1 MHDKSMTTSAAL
13 GGKRGK
19 PVAVVRQGSTSVPI
33 YKGTCRGVTRFTLSF
48 YHNGIRRRRSFGKL
62 DAAKEEARLIA
73 LKIQRGMGGEN
84 DLRPQERES
93 YLAAVR
99 MLEPLG
105 LPLLGAVEDYMECRR
120 RLGVIPLLSAV
131 AEYLVRHEGFE
142 SGVAVPRIVGE
153 FIETKVR
160 DRASKRYVECIKDVL
175 GKFSESFPGGID
187 EVTARQVEAWL
198 RRGDQSANT
207 RNGWLKRVKTLF
219 EFAKGSGYLP
229 ANQPTAVEKMK
240 RSKTADSDVGILTP
254 AQMRVLLEEAGS
266 EERAFLAIG
275 GFAGLRVS
283 EICRLDWSAVS
294 LERRLI
300 ELRAGQAKTASR
312 RIVPV
317 SDNLAAW
324 LAPLERQ
331 GALVP
336 GEGVVVRTH
345 NLARALGF
353 VWPPNGLRHS
363 YISYRI
369 AEVKNAAQVAL
380 EAGNSPSIIFKHY
393 RELVTEAEAKEWFGI
408 FPTGRIDSGDSAS

>member
-1 MHDKSMTTSAAL
+1 MTAPGGSA
-13 GGKRGK
+13 
-19 PVAVVRQGSTSVPI
+19 
-33 YKGTCRGVTRFTLSF
+33 GT
-48 YHNGIRRRRSFGKL
+48 
-62 DAAKEEARLIA
+62 A
-73 LKIQRGMGGEN
+73 
-84 DLRPQERES
+84 
-93 YLAAVR
+93 
-99 MLEPLG
+99 
-105 LPLLGAVEDYMECRR
+105 
-120 RLGVIPLLSAV
+120 
-131 AEYLVRHEGFE
+131 
-142 SGVAVPRIVGE
+142 RIVGE

-160 DRASKRYVECIKDVL
+160 DRASKRYVECIKYIL

-198 RRGDQSANT
+198 RRGDHSANT

-240 RSKTADSDVGILTP
+240 RAKTADSDVGILTP
-254 AQMRVLLEEAGS
+254 AQMRLLLEAAGP
-266 EERAFLAIG
+266 EEIAFLAIG
-275 GFAGLRVS
+275 GFAGLRVA

-324 LAPLERQ
+324 LAPMERR

-336 GEGVVVRTH
+336 GERVVVRAH

-353 VWPPNGLRHS
+353 AWPPNGLRHS

-380 EAGNSPSIIFKHY
+380 ETGNSPTIIFKHY
-393 RELVTEAEAKEWFGI
+393 RELVTEAEAKEGFGI
-408 FPTGRIDSGDSAS
+408 FPTGRIDSGDGAS

>member
-1 MHDKSMTTSAAL
+1 MHDKSMTNPAPARRT
-13 GGKRGK
+13 RGK
-19 PVAVVRQGSTSVPI
+19 PVAVVKQGSAAVPI
-33 YKGTCRGVTRFTLSF
+33 YRGTCRGAARFTLSY
-48 YHNGIRRRRSFGKL
+48 YHNGKRLRRTFGKL
-62 DAAKEEARLIA
+62 DAAKEEARLVA
-73 LKIQRGMGGEN
+73 LNIQRGMGSEN

-93 YLAAVR
+93 YLAAAR

-105 LPLLGAVEDYMECRR
+105 LPLLGAVEDYVECRR
-120 RLGVIPLLSAV
+120 RLGAMPLLAAV
-131 AEYLVRHEGFE
+131 EEYLARHEGFE
-142 SGVAVPRIVGE
+142 PGVAVPRIVEE
-153 FIETKVR
+153 FVETKVR
-160 DRASKRYVECIKDVL
+160 DRARERYVESIKHIL
-175 GKFSESFPGGID
+175 RKFAESFPGGID

-198 RRGDQSANT
+198 RRGDHSANT

-240 RSKTADSDVGILTP
+240 RAKTADSDVGILTP
-254 AQMRVLLEEAGS
+254 AQMRLLLEAADP
-266 EERAFLAIG
+266 EEMVFLAIG
-275 GFAGLRVS
+275 GFAGLRVA

-324 LAPLERQ
+324 LAPMERR

-336 GEGVVVRTH
+336 GERVVVRAH

-353 VWPPNGLRHS
+353 AWPPNGLRHS

-380 EAGNSPSIIFKHY
+380 EAGNSPAIIFKHY
-393 RELVTEAEAKEWFGI
+393 RELVTEAEATEWFGI
-408 FPTGRIDSGDSAS
+408 LPEGKIDSGNGAS